1 MDNDC
6 DGLVKKNELMEI
18 NELYNLEISEKEI
31 DLILEE
37 ADPLGEGGI
46 NYEEFAK
53 ILKRT

>member
-1 MDNDC
+1 
-6 DGLVKKNELMEI
+6 MEI